1 MAEPSDEVQPNDE
14 EVEGGAVKS
23 FLEHLEDLRWM
34 LIKSG
39 VATLL
44 AMMVCL
50 FGVRTLIKILNWPMA
65 RAQQRHIAFLPENT
79 NQFVTVQLGSITL
92 QTVRSQS
99 NHLGSIDLGTN
110 QHVNLNL
117 NPMQIGSNT
126 ALGMSISANEAPPE
140 ASGPKLVFMD
150 PSGPFISALH
160 IAFFG
165 GLILA
170 SPFVLY
176 FLGEFVMPAL
186 KIIEKK
192 YFLRAFVFG
201 TVLFLLGVS
210 FAYFV
215 VMPAA
220 LKFAELYANWMM
232 SDSDAAPYNAVP
244 FWQAE
249 ELWSFELKFM
259 FGMGAGFELPVV
271 LLALVKIGLLNYA
284 KLKSMRRYMIVINLI
299 LGALLTTPEVFTQ
312 VCMAIA
318 LQVLFEVAV
327 WIAWYWE
334 RQEKKRAASTSV
346 IDV

>member
-34 LIKSG
+34 LIKSS
-39 VATLL
+39 AAILL
-44 AMMVCL
+44 GMMVCL
-50 FGVRTLIKILNWPMA
+50 FGVQKLVIILKWPLM

-79 NQFVTVQLGSITL
+79 NQYVVVQLGSMTL
-92 QTVRSQS
+92 QTVRAKS
-99 NHLGSIDLGTN
+99 NHLGWLDLGTN
-110 QHVNLNL
+110 QYVTLHLDPV
-117 NPMQIGSNT
+117 QIGSNT
-126 ALGMSISANEAPPE
+126 VLGVSVITNEGPPE
-140 ASGPKLVFMD
+140 GSGPKLVFLD
-150 PSGPFISALH
+150 PSGPFLSSLH

-176 FLGEFVMPAL
+176 FIGEFVMPAF
-186 KIIEKK
+186 KIVEKK
-192 YFLRAFVFG
+192 YFLRAFWFG
-201 TVLFLLGVS
+201 TVLFLMGLS
-210 FAYFV
+210 FAYFI

-220 LKFAELYANWMM
+220 LKFAEQYANWIMA
-232 SDSDAAPYNAVP
+232 DSDAVPY
-244 FWQAE
+244 WQAE
-249 ELWSFELKFM
+249 QYWSFELKFM

-271 LLALVKIGLLNYA
+271 LLALVKIGLLDYA
-284 KLKSMRRYMIVINLI
+284 KLKGMRRYMIVINLI

>member
-1 MAEPSDEVQPNDE
+1 MAEPSDEFQPKDE

-39 VATLL
+39 AATLL

-50 FGVRTLIKILNWPMA
+50 FGAKKLVAILKWPLV

-79 NQFVTVQLGSITL
+79 NQFVTVQLGSLTL
-92 QTVRSQS
+92 QTTTSKS
-99 NHLGSIDLGTN
+99 NHLGSIVLGSN
-110 QHVNLNL
+110 QYITVHL
-117 NPMQIGSNT
+117 NPVQIGSNT
-126 ALGMSISANEAPPE
+126 LLAMSVSTNEEPPE
-140 ASGPKLVFMD
+140 AAGPKLVFMD
-150 PSGPFISALH
+150 PSGPFLSALH

-176 FLGEFVMPAL
+176 FIGEFVMPAL

-192 YFLRAFVFG
+192 YFLRAFCFG
-201 TVLFLLGVS
+201 TVLFLAGIS
-210 FAYFV
+210 FAYFI

-220 LKFAELYANWMM
+220 LKFAQSYANWMM
-232 SDSDAAPYNAVP
+232 DADAVP
-244 FWQAE
+244 YWQADE
-249 ELWSFELKFM
+249 YWSFELKFM

-284 KLKSMRRYMIVINLI
+284 KLKAMRRYMIVINLI

-334 RQEKKRAASTSV
+334 RQEKKRAASAPV

>member
-1 MAEPSDEVQPNDE
+1 MADPGDELHPDDE

-39 VATLL
+39 AAVLL

-50 FGVRTLIKILNWPMA
+50 FGVQTLVKILGWPLA

-79 NQFVTVQLGSITL
+79 NQFVRIQLDGLTL
-92 QTVRSQS
+92 QTIRAPT
-99 NHLGSIDLGTN
+99 NHFESLDFGTN
-110 QHVNLNL
+110 PYVTVNLSPVL
-117 NPMQIGSNT
+117 VGTNT
-126 ALGMSISANEAPPE
+126 FLQMTVTNGEAPPE

-170 SPFVLY
+170 SPFVIY

-192 YFLRAFVFG
+192 YFLRGFCFG
-201 TVLFLLGVS
+201 TVLFLMGIS

-220 LKFAELYANWMM
+220 LKFAELYANWMGV
-232 SDSDAAPYNAVP
+232 DVPY
-244 FWQAE
+244 WQAE
-249 ELWSFELKFM
+249 TYWGFEIKFM

-271 LLALVKIGLLNYA
+271 LLALVKIGILNYA
-284 KLKSMRRYMIVINLI
+284 KLTAMRRYMIVINLI

-318 LQVLFEVAV
+318 LQILFEVAV
-327 WIAWYWE
+327 FIAWYWE
-334 RQEKKRAASTSV
+334 RQEKKRAANAV

>member
-1 MAEPSDEVQPNDE
+1 MNRV
-14 EVEGGAVKS
+14 VAV
-23 FLEHLEDLRWM
+23 
-34 LIKSG
+34 
-39 VATLL
+39 
-44 AMMVCL
+44 
-50 FGVRTLIKILNWPMA
+50 LNWPLS

-79 NQFVTVQLGSITL
+79 NQVVTVQIGSMTL
-92 QTVRSQS
+92 QSVTVKS
-99 NHLGSIDLGTN
+99 NRLDFIELGTN
-110 QHVNLNL
+110 QRVTLRL
-117 NPMQIGSNT
+117 NPVQVGTNIL
-126 ALGMSISANEAPPE
+126 LGVAVDTNEAPLE
-140 ASGPKLVFMD
+140 ATGPKLVFMD
-150 PSGPFISALH
+150 PSGPFISSLH

-192 YFLRAFVFG
+192 YFLRAFWFG
-201 TVLFLLGVS
+201 TILFLFGLS
-210 FAYFV
+210 FAYFL

-220 LKFAELYANWMM
+220 LKFAELYANWMNV
-232 SDSDAAPYNAVP
+232 DVP

-249 ELWSFELKFM
+249 AYWSFELKFM

-318 LQVLFEVAV
+318 LQVLFEIAV
-327 WIAWYWE
+327 WITYYWE
-334 RQEKKRAASTSV
+334 YQEAKRARTGA

>member
-1 MAEPSDEVQPNDE
+1 MAEPSDEFQPKDE

-39 VATLL
+39 AAILL

-50 FGVRTLIKILNWPMA
+50 FGVQKLVAILKWPLV
-65 RAQQRHIAFLPENT
+65 RAQQRHIAFLPEIT
-79 NQFVTVQLGSITL
+79 NQFVTIQLGSMTL
-92 QTVRSQS
+92 QTVRAKS
-99 NHLGSIDLGTN
+99 NHLGWIDLGTN
-110 QHVNLNL
+110 QYVALHLDPV
-117 NPMQIGSNT
+117 QIGSNT
-126 ALGMSISANEAPPE
+126 LLGMSVSTNEGPPE
-140 ASGPKLVFMD
+140 GSGPKLVFMD
-150 PSGPFISALH
+150 PSGPFLSALH

-176 FLGEFVMPAL
+176 FIGEFVMPAL

-192 YFLRAFVFG
+192 YFLRAFCFG
-201 TVLFLLGVS
+201 TVLFLLGLS
-210 FAYFV
+210 FAYFI

-232 SDSDAAPYNAVP
+232 VDSDAVPY
-244 FWQAE
+244 WQAE
-249 ELWSFELKFM
+249 PYWSFELKFM

-284 KLKSMRRYMIVINLI
+284 KLKAMRRYMIVINLI

-334 RQEKKRAASTSV
+334 RQEKKRAASDSV

>member
-1 MAEPSDEVQPNDE
+1 MAEPSDETQPQDD
-14 EVEGGAVKS
+14 EVEGGVVKS

-39 VATLL
+39 AAILL
-44 AMMVCL
+44 TMMVCL
-50 FGVRTLIKILNWPMA
+50 FGVQKLVAILNWPLV
-65 RAQQRHIAFLPENT
+65 RAQQRHVAFLPENT
-79 NQFVTVQLGSITL
+79 NQSVSIKLGGIQIQTL
-92 QTVRSQS
+92 RATS
-99 NHLGSIDLGTN
+99 NHLGFLYLGTN
-110 QHVNLNL
+110 QSVVVRLD
-117 NPMQIGSNT
+117 PVQVGSNT
-126 ALGMSISANEAPPE
+126 LLSISVDSNAPSPE
-140 ASGPKLVFMD
+140 SSGPQLVFMD
-150 PSGPFISALH
+150 PSGPFISSLH

-176 FLGEFVMPAL
+176 FIGEFVMPAL
-186 KIIEKK
+186 KIVEKK
-192 YFLRAFVFG
+192 YFLRAFGFG
-201 TVLFLLGVS
+201 TVLFLSGLS

-220 LKFAELYANWMM
+220 LKFAELYANWMGI
-232 SDSDAAPYNAVP
+232 YVP

-249 ELWSFELKFM
+249 TYWSFELKFM

-271 LLALVKIGLLNYA
+271 LLALVKVGVLDYA
-284 KLKSMRRYMIVINLI
+284 KLKAMRRYMIVINLV

-318 LQVLFEVAV
+318 LQILFEMAV

-334 RQEKKRAASTSV
+334 RQEAKRARAN
-346 IDV
+346 

>member
-1 MAEPSDEVQPNDE
+1 MAEPSDEAQPNDE

-39 VATLL
+39 GATL
-44 AMMVCL
+44 AGM
-50 FGVRTLIKILNWPMA
+50 LICICAVPTVVKVLNWPLK
-65 RAQQRHIAFLPENT
+65 RAQQRHVAFLPENT
-79 NQFVTVQLGSITL
+79 NLVLTIQLGDFQL
-92 QTVRSQS
+92 QTIRAKT
-99 NHLGSIDLGTN
+99 NHLGSIDFGTN
-110 QHVNLNL
+110 PYVNLRL
-117 NPMQIGSNT
+117 DPVQIGTNT
-126 ALGMSISANEAPPE
+126 LLALTITNSEAPTE
-140 ASGPKLVFMD
+140 GSGPKLVFLD
-150 PSGPFISALH
+150 ASGPFLSALH

-165 GLILA
+165 GLLLA
-170 SPFVLY
+170 SPFVIY
-176 FLGEFVMPAL
+176 FIGEFVMPAL
-186 KIIEKK
+186 KIVEKK
-192 YFLRAFVFG
+192 YFMRAFAFG
-201 TVLFLLGVS
+201 TGLFIMGVS

-220 LKFAELYANWMM
+220 LKFAELYADWMM
-232 SDSDAAPYNAVP
+232 GGMDSDAVPY
-244 FWQAE
+244 WQAE
-249 ELWSFELKFM
+249 SFWGFELKFM

-284 KLKSMRRYMIVINLI
+284 KLKAMRRYMIVINLI

-318 LQVLFEVAV
+318 LQILFEVAV

-334 RQEKKRAASTSV
+334 RQDKKRAARNAV

>member
-1 MAEPSDEVQPNDE
+1 MAEPSDEFQPNDE

-34 LIKSG
+34 LVKSG
-39 VATLL
+39 AATLL

-50 FGVRTLIKILNWPMA
+50 FGVKKLVVILNWPLA
-65 RAQQRHIAFLPENT
+65 RAQQRHIAFLPDNT
-79 NQFVTVQLGSITL
+79 NQSVTVELGSMTL
-92 QTVRSQS
+92 QTVTAKS
-99 NHLGSIDLGTN
+99 NHLEWIDLGTN
-110 QHVNLNL
+110 QNVTLHLSPV
-117 NPMQIGSNT
+117 QIGSNT
-126 ALGMSISANEAPPE
+126 LLQMTVSTNVRPADAA
-140 ASGPKLVFMD
+140 GPKLVFMD
-150 PSGPFISALH
+150 PSGPFLSALH

-176 FLGEFVMPAL
+176 FIGEFVMPAL

-192 YFLRAFVFG
+192 YFLRAFCFG
-201 TVLFLLGVS
+201 TVLFLLGLS
-210 FAYFV
+210 FAYFI

-232 SDSDAAPYNAVP
+232 GTESVP

-249 ELWSFELKFM
+249 QYWSFELKFM

-271 LLALVKIGLLNYA
+271 LLALVKIGLLNYT
-284 KLKSMRRYMIVINLI
+284 KLKGMRRYMIVINLI

-318 LQVLFEVAV
+318 LQILFEIAV

-334 RQEKKRAASTSV
+334 RQEKKRSAASAV
-346 IDV
+346 MNV

>member
-1 MAEPSDEVQPNDE
+1 MADPSDEVQPNEE

-34 LIKSG
+34 LIKSFA
-39 VATLL
+39 ATLMG
-44 AMMVCL
+44 MMVCL
-50 FGVRTLIKILNWPMA
+50 FGVQKLVVILDWPLV
-65 RAQQRHIAFLPENT
+65 RAQQRHIAFIPENT
-79 NQFVTVQLGSITL
+79 NQFVTIKLGSMTL
-92 QTVRSQS
+92 QTVTAKS
-99 NHLGSIDLGTN
+99 NRLDWIDLGTN
-110 QHVNLNL
+110 QYVTLQL
-117 NPMQIGSNT
+117 NPVQIGSNT
-126 ALGMSISANEAPPE
+126 LLGISATNEGPPK
-140 ASGPKLVFMD
+140 AAGPKLVFMD
-150 PSGPFISALH
+150 PSGPFLSSLH

-176 FLGEFVMPAL
+176 FIGEFVMPAL
-186 KIIEKK
+186 KIVEKK
-192 YFLRAFVFG
+192 YFLRAFWFG
-201 TVLFLLGVS
+201 TVLFLSGLS

-220 LKFAELYANWMM
+220 LKFAELYANWMGLEV
-232 SDSDAAPYNAVP
+232 PY
-244 FWQAE
+244 WQAE
-249 ELWSFELKFM
+249 QYWSFELKFM

-271 LLALVKIGLLNYA
+271 LLALVKIGLLDYA
-284 KLKSMRRYMIVINLI
+284 KLKGIRRYMIVINLI

-334 RQEKKRAASTSV
+334 YKEKKRAAGGPV